1 MGIAL
6 GSIVIRC
13 FLFSKTLEFWKQAL
27 GYVLREGPDEEG
39 WAVLVDPA
47 GIGIN
52 LSFQQV
58 SEPRSGNRGRL
69 HIDLYAED
77 QQAEVERLVSIGAS
91 RYPWAYEA
99 DADYI
104 VLADPDDNLFC
115 VVSKARSA
123 WRCC

>member
-1 MGIAL
+1 MNIVV

-13 FLFSKTLEFWKQAL
+13 FYFSKTLEFWKQAL
-27 GYVLREGPDEEG
+27 GYILRDPPDQQG

-47 GIGIN
+47 GVGVN

-58 SEPRSGNRGRL
+58 TEPRTGNRGRL

-77 QQAEVERLVSIGAS
+77 QQAEVERLLLLGAS
-91 RYPWAYEA
+91 RYPWQYEPG
-99 DADYI
+99 ADYI

-115 VVSKARSA
+115 VVSKTRKS